1 MKLFNTFNKNGLY
14 VAATLT
20 EQTKLNLLEFMNIND
35 VPNRPELDDLHITI
49 QYSREY
55 VDYVL
60 NNDSV
65 NIGKDNHLDVFEYN
79 GKRYL
84 VLVLDSA
91 YLQHRHEYGRLI
103 GCTYDH
109 DEYKPHI
116 TLSKD
121 LGLIDYVPVKTSTD
135 FDIII
140 SHEYKEDL
148 EL

>member
-1 MKLFNTFNKNGLY
+1 MKAFSTFKQNGLY
-14 VAATLT
+14 VAATLSD
-20 EQTKLNLLEFMNIND
+20 ETKNNLIEFMNINN
-35 VPNRPELDDLHITI
+35 VPNQPEIDDLHITI
-49 QYSREY
+49 QYSRNM

-60 NNDSV
+60 NDNTV
-65 NIGKDNHLDVFEYN
+65 NIGNDNQLDVFEFG

-84 VLVLDSA
+84 VLVLNSD
-91 YLQHRHEYGRLI
+91 YLKERHEYGMLI

-121 LGLIDYVPVKTSTD
+121 LGLIDFVPVKTSTD

-140 SHEYKEDL
+140 DSEYKEDL
-148 EL
+148 EV

>member
-20 EQTKLNLLEFMNIND
+20 EQTKLNLLEFMNINGI
-35 VPNRPELDDLHITI
+35 PNRPELDDLHIII

-60 NNDSV
+60 NNDIV
-65 NIGKDNHLDVFEYN
+65 NIGNDNHLDVFEFG

-121 LGLIDYVPVKTSTD
+121 LGLIDFVPTETTTG

-140 SHEYKEDL
+140 DHEYKEDL